1 MTNVSVQLAVALDD
15 LMSGNTD
22 QITKPEQLYSYETSQ
37 KVIKSI
43 VQCWEILS
51 AFPASIK
58 RRCL

>member
-43 VQCWEILS
+43 VQC
-51 AFPASIK
+51 
-58 RRCL
+58 